1 MEYQYI
7 DPQKIKDMLFNDGS
21 YVVEFCEAG
30 ITSFEEFITNFEK
43 YLMARNMD
51 DLRKAG
57 HKIKPGAQMM
67 GADEVVEEY
76 EHSKQLLEEEADDS
90 ALRDSVEKMT
100 AICTAIQDDLSKL
113 AESQNQ
119 AAE

>member
-1 MEYQYI
+1 MGNYQFI
-7 DPQKIKDMLFNDGS
+7 DPDKITNMLFDDIE

-30 ITSFEEFITNFEK
+30 VTSFEEFVTNFRTH
-43 YLMARNMD
+43 LLDRNME

-76 EHSKQLLEEEADDS
+76 EKAKQLLRNEA
-90 ALRDSVEKMT
+90 EKEKLVQLADKMDN
-100 AICTAIQDDLSKL
+100 ICTTIQQELSTL
-113 AESQNQ
+113 AKNNN
-119 AAE
+119 